1 MHAFTTFGNQAHTI
15 SVTGVANWHRRSAQ
29 TPRSPCS
36 ASLEPPVKTTLRPHL
51 AGFSL
56 LRAGAGRM
64 TDLTNEE
71 INSQIDTAYTGLR
84 DAVERMG
91 AEGISTLALG
101 VALVG
106 LAVEITINVAG
117 RKDAERLI
125 KEIVSDRFVTYVEL
139 AETAN

>member
-1 MHAFTTFGNQAHTI
+1 
-15 SVTGVANWHRRSAQ
+15 
-29 TPRSPCS
+29 
-36 ASLEPPVKTTLRPHL
+36 LEPPVKTTLRPHL

>member
-1 MHAFTTFGNQAHTI
+1 
-15 SVTGVANWHRRSAQ
+15 
-29 TPRSPCS
+29 
-36 ASLEPPVKTTLRPHL
+36 
-51 AGFSL
+51 
-56 LRAGAGRM
+56 
-64 TDLTNEE
+64 
-71 INSQIDTAYTGLR
+71 
-84 DAVERMG
+84 MG